1 MLALRSRMA
10 LKGGV
15 LWVSRFSG
23 NFLERIHSSIS
34 CELQSFRGIHST
46 FAKKKDYYKILGVDR
61 SASQADIKKAYYQLA
76 KKYHPD
82 VNKDDKDAAQ
92 KFQEVS
98 EAYEILGDENKRK
111 QYNSFGA
118 ASSGT
123 GAQGRPQYSGF
134 EYHSQI
140 DPEELFRRI
149 FRDSEFAFKEW
160 TTGDRNFAETIFG
173 FSPTKEIP
181 VNLTF
186 EQAARGANK
195 EIAVNMPVACSRCG
209 GSRAEPGTGT
219 STCPNCN
226 GTGTEQLNTG
236 PFLLR
241 SICRRCQGSGS
252 IVRYPCVE
260 CEGKG
265 KVIARQRVNISI
277 PAGVEDGQ
285 VLRVSVSA
293 PRGESQEIFV
303 QIRVERSRQ
312 FRREGADIHSDVVI
326 SLAQAALGGKM
337 RVPGIYETMLISIPP
352 GSASGDRI
360 RLPGKGISRV
370 NGYGYGDHY
379 LHIKIQPPKRLT
391 ELQRALL
398 LAYAETEQD
407 VSGTVEGV
415 TSTESGLDKLRK
427 ALLGDA
433 HNSSSRRASTPD
445 DSSDRSAHSQNDA
458 PTDQSDSFLNRIVD
472 GDRRA
477 IDTTPG
483 FLLSRIRA
491 SLYTNSDPESSKSE
505 PQQPE
510 IPVRKTRVSDKSI
523 DTIL

>member
-34 CELQSFRGIHST
+34 YELQSFRGLHST

-160 TTGDRNFAETIFG
+160 TTGDRSFAETIFG

-195 EIAVNMPVACSRCG
+195 EIAVNMPIACPRCG

-252 IVRYPCVE
+252 IVRHPCVE

-312 FRREGADIHSDVVI
+312 FRREGADIHSDIVI

-337 RVPGIYETMLISIPP
+337 RVPGIYETMLVSIPP
-352 GSASGDRI
+352 GSASNDRI

-379 LHIKIQPPKRLT
+379 LHIKIQSPKRLT

-433 HNSSSRRASTPD
+433 HNSSSRRESTPD
-445 DSSDRSAHSQNDA
+445 DSSDHSVHSQYDA
-458 PTDQSDSFLNRIVD
+458 PTDQGDSLLNRIVD
-472 GDRRA
+472 GA
-477 IDTTPG
+477 KW
-483 FLLSRIRA
+483 
-491 SLYTNSDPESSKSE
+491 LYDAAARTM
-505 PQQPE
+505 
-510 IPVRKTRVSDKSI
+510 RK
-523 DTIL
+523 